1 MSTASGAK
9 RMKPAREEKHRRL
22 DVQRI
27 KVDFPILSRQ
37 INGHQ
42 LVYLDNAATTQK
54 PRLVIDAIGDYY
66 RKHNANIYRG
76 LHTLSEEATEKFEKT
91 RAHAARFIGGAAVE
105 EVVFTRGATEAIN
118 LIAYTWGEQNIGAG
132 DEIVLTEM
140 EHHAN
145 LVPWIML
152 AKKKN
157 ATVKIIPITP
167 DGYLDISKLDTMI
180 TSRTK
185 LVAVTHVSNVL
196 GTINP
201 VKDIVRK
208 AHDRGALAVIDG
220 AQAVPHMPVNVK
232 DIDAD
237 FYVLSAHK
245 MLGPTGVGVL
255 YGKQGIL
262 ENMPPFNMGGEMI
275 REVTFA
281 NITWN
286 DLPLKFEAGT
296 PDIAGVIV
304 FDAALT
310 YLDKLGMDAVRDHE
324 RQLTDYALTR
334 LGALK
339 GLTIHG
345 PKKAADRG
353 GVISFADEHI
363 HPHDISTFLDSKG
376 IAIRAGH
383 HCAQPLVKL
392 LGYVATARASLYI
405 YNDEDDID
413 ALYDALVEMRRFFKP

>member
-1 MSTASGAK
+1 MNTASDAQ
-9 RMKPAREEKHRRL
+9 RSVPARERKPARL

-42 LVYLDNAATTQK
+42 LVYLDSAATTQK
-54 PRLVIDAIGDYY
+54 PRIVIDAIGEYY

-76 LHTLSEEATEKFEKT
+76 LHTLSEEATERFEKT
-91 RAHAARFIGGAAVE
+91 REHVAKFIGGVSIE
-105 EVVFTRGATEAIN
+105 EVIFTRGATEAIN
-118 LIAYTWGEQNIGAG
+118 LVAYTWGEQNIKAG
-132 DEIVLTEM
+132 DEIVLTQM

-145 LVPWIML
+145 LVPWVML

-157 ATVKIIPITP
+157 AVIKVIPVTSG
-167 DGYLDISKLDTMI
+167 GYLDLSSLDKII
-180 TSRTK
+180 TRKTK
-185 LVAVTHVSNVL
+185 LVAVTEVSNVL

-201 VKDIVRK
+201 VKEIVRK
-208 AHDRGALAVIDG
+208 AHARGAVAIVDG
-220 AQAVPHMPVNVK
+220 SQAAPHMAVNVK
-232 DIDAD
+232 NIDAD
-237 FYVLSAHK
+237 FYVFSAHK

-255 YGKQGIL
+255 YGKRKLL
-262 ENMPPFNMGGEMI
+262 EEMPPFNMGGEMI
-275 REVTFA
+275 REVTFD

-296 PDIAGVIV
+296 PDIAGVIA
-304 FDAALT
+304 FDTALT
-310 YLDKLGMDAVRDHE
+310 YLDHLGMDAIRNHE
-324 RQLTDYALTR
+324 RQLTNYALTR

-353 GVISFADEHI
+353 GVISFADEHV

-383 HCAQPLVKL
+383 HCAQPLVKF
-392 LGYVATARASLYI
+392 LGHVATARASLYI

-413 ALYDALVEMRRFFKP
+413 ALYDALVEMRRFFKV

>member
-9 RMKPAREEKHRRL
+9 RMKPAREEEHQRL

-37 INGHQ
+37 VNGHQ

-54 PRLVIDAIGDYY
+54 PRLVIDAIGEYY

-105 EVVFTRGATEAIN
+105 EVVFTRGATEALN
-118 LIAYTWGEQNIGAG
+118 LIAYTWGEQNIKAG

-157 ATVKIIPITP
+157 ATVKIIPITN
-167 DGYLDISKLDTMI
+167 DGYLDISTLDTII

-201 VKDIVRK
+201 VNEIVRK
-208 AHDRGALAVIDG
+208 AHDHGAVAVVDG

-232 DIDAD
+232 NIDAD

-245 MLGPTGVGVL
+245 MLGPTGVGIL
-255 YGKQGIL
+255 YGKREIL
-262 ENMPPFNMGGEMI
+262 EDMPPFNMGGEMI

-281 NITWN
+281 NVTWN

-296 PDIAGVIV
+296 PDIAGVIA

-310 YLDKLGMDAVRDHE
+310 YLDHLGMDAVRDHE

-413 ALYDALVEMRRFFKP
+413 ALYDALVEMRRFFKT

>member
-1 MSTASGAK
+1 MTSDAQRTQPAQK
-9 RMKPAREEKHRRL
+9 RKHAQL
-22 DVQRI
+22 DIQRI

-76 LHTLSEEATEKFEKT
+76 LHTLSEEATERFEKT
-91 RAHAARFIGGAAVE
+91 RAHVAQFIGGVSTE
-105 EVVFTRGATEAIN
+105 EIIFTRGATEAIN
-118 LIAYTWGEQNIGAG
+118 LVAYTWGEQNTKAG

-157 ATVKIIPITP
+157 AVIKVIPITN
-167 DGYLDISKLDTMI
+167 DGFLDMTSLDKII
-180 TSRTK
+180 TPRAK

-201 VKDIVRK
+201 VEEIVRK
-208 AHDRGALAVIDG
+208 AHARGAVALIDG
-220 AQAVPHMPVNVK
+220 AQAVPHMAVNVK

-237 FYVLSAHK
+237 FYVFSAHK

-255 YGKQGIL
+255 YGKRDLL
-262 ENMPPFNMGGEMI
+262 EKMPPFNMGGEMI

-296 PDIAGVIV
+296 PDIAGVIS
-304 FDAALT
+304 FDAALS
-310 YLDKLGMDAVRDHE
+310 YLDHFGMDAIRDHE
-324 RQLTDYALTR
+324 RRLTDYALTR

-353 GVISFADEHI
+353 GVISFADEHV

-392 LGYVATARASLYI
+392 LGHVATARASMYI
-405 YNDEDDID
+405 YNDEEDID
-413 ALYDALVEMRRFFKP
+413 ALYDALVEMRRFFKV

>member
-1 MSTASGAK
+1 MSMTSDAQRA
-9 RMKPAREEKHRRL
+9 RL
-22 DVQRI
+22 DEKRRPPLDAQRL
-27 KVDFPILSRQ
+27 KVDFPILARQ
-37 INGHQ
+37 VNDHQ

-54 PRLVIDAIGDYY
+54 PRVVIEAIGEYY

-76 LHTLSEEATEKFEKT
+76 LHTLSEEATEQFEKS
-91 RAHAARFIGGAAVE
+91 REHAARFIGGAAVE
-105 EVVFTRGATEAIN
+105 EIIFTRGATESIN
-118 LIAYTWGEQNIGAG
+118 LIAYTWGEQNITAG

-157 ATVKIIPITP
+157 AVIKVIPITK
-167 DGYLDISKLDTMI
+167 DGYLDLSSLDKII
-180 TSRTK
+180 TPRTR

-201 VKDIVRK
+201 VREIVRK
-208 AHDRGALAVIDG
+208 AHAQGAVAVVDG
-220 AQAVPHMPVNVK
+220 AQAAPHMPVNVK

-237 FYVLSAHK
+237 FYAFSAHK

-255 YGKQGIL
+255 YGKRELL

-275 REVTFA
+275 REVTFS

-296 PDIAGVIV
+296 PDIAGVIA
-304 FDAALT
+304 FDAALS
-310 YLDKLGMDAVRDHE
+310 YLEHLGMDAVRDHE
-324 RQLTDYALTR
+324 RQLTDYALSR
-334 LGALK
+334 LVALK

-353 GVISFADEHI
+353 GVISFADDHV
-363 HPHDISTFLDSKG
+363 HPHDISTFLDSRG

-392 LGYVATARASLYI
+392 LGHVATARASMYI
-405 YNDEDDID
+405 YNDEDDIH
-413 ALYDALVEMRRFFKP
+413 ALFDALVEMRRFFKV